1 MNIKQD
7 TLRECKK
14 ELTAKVSGRLKVN
27 CEVYVDW
34 FVKHRAKSEDELR
47 NECNRSPEAL
57 KKTLEYW
64 SGRHVFTQE
73 DFIENLSYSGFDY
86 KELKEISEAAKELS
100 KQKKEAYIAE
110 LDRLKKEAENDW
122 PSHQSLKMLMF
133 GYEKGW

>member
-1 MNIKQD
+1 MEQAINES
-7 TLRECKK
+7 TLNECKK

-110 LDRLKKEAENDW
+110 LDRLKKEAEND
-122 PSHQSLKMLMF
+122 
-133 GYEKGW
+133 